1 MRTPFDPKDP
11 HAGQPV
17 VTQGPKPTD
26 ARLTMILVHGRGA
39 SADDIIGLAQELQFD
54 DVAYLA
60 PQAAGNTWY
69 PYSFLAPMEQNE
81 PGIRSAIDV
90 LSRLLES
97 LGAQGVGSER
107 IALLGFSQGACLALE
122 FAARHARRYAGI
134 VALSGGL
141 IGPPG
146 TPRDYAGSFEGTPVL
161 LGCSDIDPHIPLER
175 VHESAGV
182 FRRMGAAV
190 DERIY
195 PRMGHTVNGDEIGAV
210 EAMLSGGTSGGVRR

>member
-1 MRTPFDPKDP
+1 MRMSFDPTDP
-11 HAGQPV
+11 HAGQPL
-17 VTQGPKPTD
+17 VTQGPKPAD

-39 SADDIIGLAQELQFD
+39 SADDIIGLAEELQFD

-81 PGIRSAIDV
+81 PGISSAIRM

-97 LGAQGVGSER
+97 LGEQGVDPER
-107 IALLGFSQGACLALE
+107 IAFLGFSQGACLALE
-122 FAARHARRYAGI
+122 CTARHARRYAG
-134 VALSGGL
+134 VFALSGGL

-146 TPRDYAGSFEGTPVL
+146 TPRNYTGTFAGTPVF

-175 VHESAGV
+175 VHESAEV
-182 FRRMGAAV
+182 FRRMGGNV

-195 PRMGHTVNGDEIGAV
+195 PRMGHTVNHDELRAIQTILRARHV
-210 EAMLSGGTSGGVRR
+210 HASQ

>member
-1 MRTPFDPKDP
+1 MRTPFDPTDP

-17 VTQGPKPTD
+17 ITQGPKPTD

-39 SADDIIGLAQELQFD
+39 SADDIIGLAQELQFA

-81 PGIRSAIDV
+81 PGITSAFHV

-97 LGAQGVGSER
+97 LGEQGVEQQR
-107 IALLGFSQGACLALE
+107 IAFLGFSQGACLTLE
-122 FAARHARRYAGI
+122 FAARHARRYAG
-134 VALSGGL
+134 VFALSGGL

-146 TPRDYAGSFEGTPVL
+146 TQRNYAGSFGGTPVF

-175 VHESAGV
+175 VHESADV
-182 FRRMGAAV
+182 FVRMDANV
-190 DERIY
+190 DKRIY
-195 PRMGHTVNGDEIGAV
+195 PRMGHTVNQDEIHAIQELLRAGHVHA
-210 EAMLSGGTSGGVRR
+210 SP